1 MHFTAHVRKY
11 SPRLWFYFKFLNYK
25 YRKGEREIRMLSR
38 LVPKDK
44 IAIDIGSSIGLYT
57 RELARLVPKV
67 IAFEANPAVAEFAAM
82 VAPRNVEI
90 INVALSA
97 SNGRTV
103 LRVPINAKGRTIN
116 DLATVEA
123 RNDSFGGKV
132 LNLKIATK
140 RLDDYQFRNC
150 GFIKIDV
157 EGHEE
162 AVLDGA
168 MYLIETQRPIL
179 MIELVNAYNPG
190 TIERTVDRFSRM
202 SYSAYFFSER
212 RLRPFEEFDERL
224 HQNLELVALSP
235 RGGKIELVE
244 NFIFVPTDAILR
256 LNRGS

>member
-1 MHFTAHVRKY
+1 MQFTAHVRRH
-11 SPRLWFYFKFLNYK
+11 SPRLWFYFRFLNYK
-25 YRKGEREIRMLSR
+25 YRKGEHEIRLLSR

-44 IAIDIGSSIGLYT
+44 IAIDIGSSIGLYA

-67 IAFEANPAVAEFAAM
+67 IAFEANPAIAEFAAM

-97 SNGRTV
+97 RDGRTV
-103 LRVPINAKGRTIN
+103 LRIPVNAKGHTIN
-116 DLATVEA
+116 DLATVEG
-123 RNDSFGGKV
+123 RNASHDGNV
-132 LNLKIATK
+132 LNLEIVTK
-140 RLDDYQFRNC
+140 RLDDYQFHNC

-168 MYLIETQRPIL
+168 MGLVESQRPIF
-179 MIELVNAYNPG
+179 MIELVNTYNPG
-190 TIERTVDRFSRM
+190 TIQRTVDRFSRL
-202 SYSAYFFSER
+202 SYSAYFFSQQ

-224 HQNLELVALSP
+224 HQNLAPGLSP
-235 RGGKIELVE
+235 HGGKIEFVA
-244 NFIFVPTDAILR
+244 NFFFVPNDAALR